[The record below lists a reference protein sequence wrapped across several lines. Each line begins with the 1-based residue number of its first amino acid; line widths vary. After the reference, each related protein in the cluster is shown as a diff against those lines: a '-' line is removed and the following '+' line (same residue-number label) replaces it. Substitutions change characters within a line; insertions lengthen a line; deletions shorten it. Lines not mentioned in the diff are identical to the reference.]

1 MNNLKRI
8 LTITA
13 ASAVVVATQADTPT
27 DGATNSLPKPTQYPW
42 VSEATAGLTIARG
55 NSDIVLFNAKIGTQ
69 KKTPKNE
76 YMFGADGAYG
86 KSDGVEN
93 AESFHGN
100 GQYNH
105 LFSERFYG
113 LINAD
118 ALKDGI
124 QDIKYRLAMNPGVGY
139 YFIKSKPTTLGTEV
153 GPGIVT
159 QKLGHQESTFAD
171 IRVAEH
177 LDQVLTAS
185 ARLWEKA
192 ELLTQ
197 ANKTENYYANFEIGV
212 ETAISKTLGLQL
224 TLNDSYVNQ
233 PAQGRKNNDIRLI
246 GGVSYKF

>member
-1 MNNLKRI
+1 MQNLKRI
-8 LTITA
+8 LTIIA
-13 ASAVVVATQADTPT
+13 ASAGVVAAQADTPA
-27 DGATNSLPKPTQYPW
+27 DVATNSLAKPTQYPW

-69 KKTPKNE
+69 KKTPENE
-76 YMFGADGAYG
+76 FMIGADGAYG

-93 AESFHGN
+93 AESLHGT

-105 LFSERFYG
+105 LFNDQFYG
-113 LINAD
+113 FINTD

-124 QDIKYRLAMNPGVGY
+124 QDIKYRVAVNPGAGY
-139 YFIKSKPTTLGTEV
+139 YLIKSKPTTLAAEV

-159 QKLGHQESTFAD
+159 QKLGNQESTFAD

-197 ANKTENYYANFEIGV
+197 ANKTDNYYANFEIGV

-233 PAQGRKNNDIRLI
+233 SAQGRKNNDIKLI